1 MALSGRRLAEI
12 PGAGRWL
19 RRWHERCSNL
29 ALFPGPRSPVANC
42 PELVGR
48 FVPERTLRINAM
60 DETPE
65 KQPETARE
73 EAPRPPIYH
82 SSELFGH
89 HDEVWIEH
97 GADMYRLR
105 KTKSGKLYLT
115 K

>member
-12 PGAGRWL
+12 PGSGRPL

-29 ALFPGPRSPVANC
+29 ALFPLHPFPVTDC
-42 PELVGR
+42 PQSVGR
-48 FVPERTLRINAM
+48 LVPERTLRINAM
-60 DETPE
+60 DDAPE
-65 KQPETARE
+65 KQPETTRA